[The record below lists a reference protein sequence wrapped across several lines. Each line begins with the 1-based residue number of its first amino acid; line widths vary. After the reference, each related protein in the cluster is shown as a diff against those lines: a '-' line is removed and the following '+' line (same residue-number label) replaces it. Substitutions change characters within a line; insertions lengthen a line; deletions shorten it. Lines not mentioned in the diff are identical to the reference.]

1 MNGKSW
7 DKIYQLQDRL
17 LDIIFSIDN
26 SFYLTGGTALHR
38 FYYNLRVSYDLDFF
52 SSSTETFYDEI
63 VNILQKLLD
72 EKIEYKIISKVKDF
86 SRILIEDDLQID
98 FVNDR
103 VYRYGKSNIINRFR
117 IDNIENILSNKVCAI
132 IDRDEEKDFFDLFAI
147 AKNHS
152 FNWENIFN
160 ICNKKQI
167 VEKEVFVER
176 IKSFPLIWLE
186 KIRLIQPFEIHK
198 SDIEK
203 LIEDSIYGKDNSV
216 IMKK

>member
-17 LDIIFSIDN
+17 LDIIFSVDN

-103 VYRYGKSNIINRFR
+103 VYRYGKSNIINGFR

-203 LIEDSIYGKDNSV
+203 LIEDSIYGKDNSL

>member
-72 EKIEYKIISKVKDF
+72 EKIIRIKYYDANYNFNNLVILNPILQLSKVEGISAPPKNCDK
-86 SRILIEDDLQID
+86 L
-98 FVNDR
+98 
-103 VYRYGKSNIINRFR
+103 RF
-117 IDNIENILSNKVCAI
+117 
-132 IDRDEEKDFFDLFAI
+132 
-147 AKNHS
+147 
-152 FNWENIFN
+152 
-160 ICNKKQI
+160 
-167 VEKEVFVER
+167 
-176 IKSFPLIWLE
+176 
-186 KIRLIQPFEIHK
+186 
-198 SDIEK
+198 
-203 LIEDSIYGKDNSV
+203 
-216 IMKK
+216 

>member
-17 LDIIFSIDN
+17 LDIIFSIEN

-147 AKNHS
+147 AKIHS

-203 LIEDSIYGKDNSV
+203 LIEDSIYGNNNSL

>member
-203 LIEDSIYGKDNSV
+203 LIEDSIYGKDNSL